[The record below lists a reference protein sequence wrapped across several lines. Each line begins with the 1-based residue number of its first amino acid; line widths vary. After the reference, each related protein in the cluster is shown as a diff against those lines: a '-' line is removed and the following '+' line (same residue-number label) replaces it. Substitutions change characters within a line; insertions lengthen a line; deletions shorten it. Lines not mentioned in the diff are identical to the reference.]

1 MSDFKALRTVMV
13 DTQVRPS
20 DVTRYPVIG
29 AMLEVPREAFVPDAL
44 QGAAYADTAIDL
56 GAGRA
61 MLEPRIFAKLLDAL
75 EIGAGEL
82 VLDLGCGMGYS
93 AAVIARIADF
103 VVAVEQDEALA
114 GEAETRLGG
123 AGVDNVAVMAGP
135 LAEGAARHGP
145 YDAIVVEGAVEM
157 LPAALTDQL
166 KEGGRI
172 AAIFTEGRS
181 ADRVGALRIGQKH
194 DGRVDWHYAFDAGA
208 RVLPGFEKVAEF
220 AL

>member
-1 MSDFKALRTVMV
+1 MMV

-29 AMLEVPREAFVPDAL
+29 AMLEVAREAFVPDAL

-61 MLEPRIFAKLLDAL
+61 MLEPRTFAKLLDAL
-75 EIGAGEL
+75 EIGGGEL
-82 VLDLGCGMGYS
+82 VLDLGCGLGYS

-103 VVAVEQDEALA
+103 VVALEQDDALA
-114 GEAETRLGG
+114 GEAEARLGA
-123 AGVDNVAVMAGP
+123 AGVDNVAVMSGP

-145 YDAIVVEGAVEM
+145 YDAIVVEGAVEA
-157 LPAALTDQL
+157 LPAALADQL

-172 AAIFTEGRS
+172 AAIFTEGR
-181 ADRVGALRIGQKH
+181 VGALRIGQKN
-194 DGRVDWHYAFDAGA
+194 DGRVDWRFAFNASA
-208 RVLPGFEKVAEF
+208 PVLPGFEKVTEF